1 MDFNKAKQDARQNA
15 GGPSK
20 SVAKVPDTQVTEPR
34 CLVCQHKKRKL
45 IDKYLARGTGY
56 TDLERTFGVSRRS
69 ISNHDKNHLNLEDA
83 AIRAI
88 VAQEAQGLSQA
99 DFEEGVRGI
108 LRRKVYMETAVK
120 KAMDQLLSGDVVV
133 EPRDALAII
142 EKLDKLE
149 NEHTDAMVAQ
159 MRLELASYIEAM
171 KQIVPSDL
179 WDKVLNRTQ
188 ELIQRQTL
196 DNAVEELKSGDNED

>member
-1 MDFNKAKQDARQNA
+1 
-15 GGPSK
+15 
-20 SVAKVPDTQVTEPR
+20 
-34 CLVCQHKKRKL
+34 
-45 IDKYLARGTGY
+45 
-56 TDLERTFGVSRRS
+56 
-69 ISNHDKNHLNLEDA
+69 
-83 AIRAI
+83 
-88 VAQEAQGLSQA
+88 
-99 DFEEGVRGI
+99 
-108 LRRKVYMETAVK
+108 
-120 KAMDQLLSGDVVV
+120 LLSGDVVV